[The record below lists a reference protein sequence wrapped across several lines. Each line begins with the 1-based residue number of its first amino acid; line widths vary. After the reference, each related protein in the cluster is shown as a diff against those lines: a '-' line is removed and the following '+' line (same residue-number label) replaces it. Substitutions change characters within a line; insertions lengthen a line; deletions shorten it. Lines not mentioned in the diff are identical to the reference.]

1 MRQRL
6 RRVLFV
12 MLAGLL
18 LYGAFVLWRDT
29 KKIADVLGTF
39 HWWSFGAACAF
50 AFIPRTCPTI
60 HIRMRASL
68 CSGIAS
74 ASPTK
79 ETCVFAWFLAIG
91 LLWTATARG
100 ARWFA

>member
-50 AFIPRTCPTI
+50 AFCNYVLRFFKWEFYLSRLGITGVKKSDSFLTFQKKMISAGRLA
-60 HIRMRASL
+60 RAKSQ
-68 CSGIAS
+68 IE
-74 ASPTK
+74 K
-79 ETCVFAWFLAIG
+79 
-91 LLWTATARG
+91 
-100 ARWFA
+100 